1 MTPSFIS
8 PECYFTYPQEIRILL
23 SLFPSIAS
31 NFCRARTLFPIA
43 TDIMD
48 FPDSI
53 FKNGLSASLPSILTS
68 PLFCRRYRLF
78 CYSFTHWENGVW
90 IMLGKALIL
99 WNKKAVAVLKAE
111 LPQRTSSKRRP
122 RTLHH
127 QQNDTDRQDVRAD
140 GEKGHSCLG
149 GTQLTGVTLLSTWFW
164 GSLTLKEVNLLSCQE
179 TITVILKYSKSRPS
193 RSFLI

>member
-1 MTPSFIS
+1 MINQNSKPHAYIFMTPSLIS

-23 SLFPSIAS
+23 SLFPSIAL
-31 NFCRARTLFPIA
+31 NFYRARTLFPIA

-53 FKNGLSASLPSILTS
+53 LKNGLSASLPFILSS

-78 CYSFTHWENGVW
+78 CYSFTHCENGVW
-90 IMLGKALIL
+90 IMLGKACSIHALTL
-99 WNKKAVAVLKAE
+99 WNKKAVTVLKAE
-111 LPQRTSSKRRP
+111 LPQRTSSKKRP

-140 GEKGHSCLG
+140 GKKGHSCLG
-149 GTQLTGVTLLSTWFW
+149 GTQLTGVTLLSTGFW
-164 GSLTLKEVNLLSCQE
+164 GSLTLK
-179 TITVILKYSKSRPS
+179 
-193 RSFLI
+193 